1 MSKGYTTGGSLIKR
15 LYRSQTDKKI
25 AGIFGGISEIHEI
38 DPSLLR
44 LLFLFLGIATG
55 VFPLLITYLV
65 GWMIIPKG
73 PVEEKRP
80 SPQ

>member
-1 MSKGYTTGGSLIKR
+1 MKR

-25 AGIFGGISEIHEI
+25 AGIFGGVSEIFEI

-44 LLFLFLGIATG
+44 LLFVFLGIATG
-55 VFPLLITYLV
+55 VFPLLITYLI

-73 PVEEKRP
+73 PSREKSP
-80 SPQ
+80 SPP